1 MQRMV
6 FLICILFMP
15 CLKAFSSTENRQ
27 DNREN
32 ARLFVDAPGRS
43 RSKQE
48 VHGYTAN
55 NPPRLDPV
63 GLDDLYH
70 GVW

>member
-1 MQRMV
+1 MA
-6 FLICILFMP
+6 
-15 CLKAFSSTENRQ
+15 CLKVFSTTGNRQ

-32 ARLFVDAPGRS
+32 ARWFVDAPGRS

-63 GLDDLYH
+63 GIDDLCH
-70 GVW
+70 AVW

>member
-1 MQRMV
+1 MLR
-6 FLICILFMP
+6 
-15 CLKAFSSTENRQ
+15 LKAFPSTENRQ

-32 ARLFVDAPGRS
+32 ARWFVDAPGRS

-48 VHGYTAN
+48 VHGYMAN

-63 GLDDLYH
+63 GIVD
-70 GVW
+70 

>member
-1 MQRMV
+1 MA
-6 FLICILFMP
+6 
-15 CLKAFSSTENRQ
+15 CLKTFSSTENRQ

-32 ARLFVDAPGRS
+32 ARWFVDAPGKS

-63 GLDDLYH
+63 GIDDLCH
-70 GVW
+70 AVW